1 MKLAIKAGSLAFR
14 LSCWYAVSAFLLL
27 LVITVF
33 LYFGLIR
40 SFDRENNQY
49 LEGEVR
55 TLQALLREHPQPF
68 DTVQSEV
75 KGESLAHASIRVL
88 SRIISSNGSVITETD
103 GMSRELGL
111 EVFPQPSLLL
121 TPLPP
126 SKEIRTPTGR
136 TFQVLSAV
144 VPAHRGDALGSYT
157 VQVAIDL
164 TIQKRLLARYREKL
178 WIVLGLGLVAC
189 VLIGYRIA
197 YEGIRPV
204 KEISNI
210 IARTRLPDFGERVK
224 LEGLPTELRDLAAV
238 FNELMDRLNDSFG
251 RLSRFSADIA
261 HELRTPVNNLLGEI
275 HVAMSRVRSPAEYQD
290 LLGSLSEES
299 DQLKTLID
307 SLLFLARAEHPETE
321 INREVLDVGREVE
334 LVREFYIPAAAE
346 AGVDINFPVP
356 DGIHFPLDR
365 TLFQRAL
372 GNLVQNALA
381 HTPAGGHVEII
392 AEQAETCLFV
402 RVRDNG
408 MGIARQHLS
417 HVLDRFY
424 RIDSARAKETGGVGL
439 GLAIVQSIV
448 RLHGGEL
455 EISSEVGQG
464 TTVTLEFPKYSP
476 SGSPRDAGRGLRS
489 S

>member
-1 MKLAIKAGSLAFR
+1 MKLAIKTGSLAFR

-33 LYFGLIR
+33 LYVGLVR

-55 TLQALLREHPQPF
+55 TLQALLREHPQTF

-88 SRIISSNGSVITETD
+88 SRITSSNGSVLTETD

-111 EVFPQPSLLL
+111 EVFPPPSLLL
-121 TPLPP
+121 TALPP

-144 VPAHRGDALGSYT
+144 VPAHGGDALRGYT

-164 TIQKRLLARYREKL
+164 TIQKRLLARYRGKL

-189 VLIGYRIA
+189 ILIGYRIA

-204 KEISNI
+204 KEISNT
-210 IARTRLPDFGERVK
+210 IARTRLPDFSERVK

-238 FNELMDRLNDSFG
+238 FDELMDRLNDSFG

-334 LVREFYIPAAAE
+334 LVR
-346 AGVDINFPVP
+346 NF
-356 DGIHFPLDR
+356 
-365 TLFQRAL
+365 
-372 GNLVQNALA
+372 
-381 HTPAGGHVEII
+381 
-392 AEQAETCLFV
+392 
-402 RVRDNG
+402 
-408 MGIARQHLS
+408 
-417 HVLDRFY
+417 
-424 RIDSARAKETGGVGL
+424 
-439 GLAIVQSIV
+439 
-448 RLHGGEL
+448 
-455 EISSEVGQG
+455 
-464 TTVTLEFPKYSP
+464 
-476 SGSPRDAGRGLRS
+476 
-489 S
+489 